1 MLHRLT
7 VSNLAVVEKAEA
19 EFAPGLNV
27 LTGETGAGKSVL
39 MGALGLVLGGRAD
52 ASVVRDGAKEAEVEA
67 IFEVEG
73 KGGGGEQV
81 SIRRT
86 VTHEGRSRA
95 WVNDESVS
103 IAELK
108 ELGRTLVDIHGP
120 TANQKL
126 MEEAFQRETLDA
138 YAGFQGFRVS
148 GFQVVERYQS
158 AFSELS
164 TLNSQ
169 LLTLTSSDGEDEL
182 DMLRFQVNELEEADL
197 SEDDETIAER
207 HAAAAHAE
215 DIVENANAITEALG
229 GDQSAAEILIQLQPR
244 FREIAKHLPSAAE
257 WAAEAEELT
266 LKVQELSRTVADAAS
281 KMDVGEEDLEEL
293 DKRLTLVNKLLR
305 KYAKGIRDQGSGIRI
320 LLNVLE
326 EKKAKLDALE
336 HREERIA
343 ELNAKIAVAD
353 KTVRTAGAE
362 LTKLRK
368 SAAEKL
374 SVSVTKE
381 LRDLGFLQ
389 AKFFVAL
396 EPIEPEAHG
405 MDRVVY
411 MFEPNPGEAARP
423 LATIA
428 SSGEIARVMLAIKVA
443 GLKGCKVSRF
453 QGSKVSRSQGFKV
466 EELEGETL
474 QPCNPATLKPCN
486 PETLQPLTLVFDEI
500 DANIGGEV
508 GKIVGEKMRAVARR
522 HQVIAITHLPQSA
535 VYGDRHLVVSK
546 AVSGGRTRTRISE
559 VEGEDRV
566 SEVARMLGGEKL
578 TTVVRKHAEELLQLP
593 R

>member
-1 MLHRLT
+1 MLKKLT

-19 EFAPGLNV
+19 EFSPGLNV

-39 MGALGLVLGGRAD
+39 MGALDLVLGGRAD

-67 IFEVEG
+67 DF
-73 KGGGGEQV
+73 GETV
-81 SIRRT
+81 VRRT
-86 VTHEGRSRA
+86 VTREGRSRA

-103 IAELK
+103 VAELR

-126 MEEAFQRETLDA
+126 MEESFQRETLDS
-138 YAGFQGFRVS
+138 YADSNFVKKGKAISES
-148 GFQVVERYQS
+148 GESVKRRYDS

-169 LLTLTSSDGEDEL
+169 LSTLMSSAGEDEL
-182 DMLRFQVNELEEADL
+182 DMLRFQVNELEEAGL

-215 DIVENANAITEALG
+215 EIVENANAITEALG

-244 FREIAKHLPSAAE
+244 FREMAKHLPSAAE
-257 WAAEAEELT
+257 WAAEVEELT
-266 LKVQELSRTVADAAS
+266 VKVQELSRTVADAAS
-281 KMDVGEEDLEEL
+281 KLDVGDEDLESL
-293 DKRLTLVNKLLR
+293 DARLTLINRLLR
-305 KYAKGIRDQGSGIRI
+305 KYRVSDVSG
-320 LLNVLE
+320 LKSSLE
-326 EKKAKLDALE
+326 TKKAKLDALE
-336 HREERIA
+336 HREERIE
-343 ELNAKIAVAD
+343 ELKAKIAVAD
-353 KTVRTAGAE
+353 KAVRKAGAE

-368 SAAEKL
+368 SAAERM
-374 SVSVTKE
+374 SAAVTKE

-389 AKFFVAL
+389 AKFSVAL
-396 EPIEPEAHG
+396 EPIEPESYG

-423 LATIA
+423 LAAIA
-428 SSGEIARVMLAIKVA
+428 SSGEIARVMLALKCVVSGCEVA
-443 GLKGCKVSRF
+443 KLRGDGR
-453 QGSKVSRSQGFKV
+453 
-466 EELEGETL
+466 
-474 QPCNPATLKPCN
+474 N
-486 PETLQPLTLVFDEI
+486 PETPQPRNLENGLTLVFDEI

-508 GKIVGEKMRAVARR
+508 GKAVGEKMKAVAKR

-559 VEGEDRV
+559 VEGEDRI

-578 TTVVRKHAEELLQLP
+578 TSVVRKHAEELLQLS

>member
-7 VSNLAVVEKAEA
+7 VSNLAVVERAEA

-39 MGALGLVLGGRAD
+39 MGALELVLGGRAD
-52 ASVVRDGAKEAEVEA
+52 ASIVRDGAKEAEVEA
-67 IFEVEG
+67 TFEVER
-73 KGGGGEQV
+73 KGGGGVGGEARM

-86 VTHEGRSRA
+86 VTREGRSRA

-103 IAELK
+103 IAELR

-120 TANQKL
+120 TANQRL

-138 YAGFQGFRVS
+138 YAGIQGFKVLAN
-148 GFQVVERYQS
+148 YQS
-158 AFSELS
+158 AFSELAE
-164 TLNSQ
+164 LKSQ
-169 LLTLTSSDGEDEL
+169 VSRLTSSDGEDVEF
-182 DMLRFQVNELEEADL
+182 LRFQVNELEEAAL

-257 WAAEAEELT
+257 WAAEAEDLT
-266 LKVQELSRTVADAAS
+266 VKVQELSRTVADAAS
-281 KMDVGEEDLEEL
+281 KMDVGDEDLEAL
-293 DKRLTLVNKLLR
+293 DARLTLINRLLR
-305 KYAKGIRDQGSGIRI
+305 KYRASDVSGLMSSLVAKKS
-320 LLNVLE
+320 
-326 EKKAKLDALE
+326 KLDALE

-353 KTVRTAGAE
+353 RAVRKAGAE
-362 LTKLRK
+362 LTKLRTG
-368 SAAEKL
+368 AAEML
-374 SVSVTKE
+374 SASVTKE

-389 AKFFVAL
+389 AKFFVAR

-411 MFEPNPGEAARP
+411 MFEPNPGEQARP
-423 LATIA
+423 LAAIA

-443 GLKGCKVSRF
+443 GLKGCKVEKLK
-453 QGSKVSRSQGFKV
+453 GCKV
-466 EELEGETL
+466 EEPEGDE
-474 QPCNPATLKPCN
+474 PATFQPFN
-486 PETLQPLTLVFDEI
+486 RSTFQPLTLVFDEI

-508 GKIVGEKMRAVARR
+508 GKAVGEKMKAVARS

-546 AVSGGRTRTRISE
+546 RVSGGRTRTGISE
-559 VEGEDRV
+559 VEGEDRI

-578 TTVVRKHAEELLQLP
+578 TSVVRKHAEELLQLS

>member
-1 MLHRLT
+1 MLKKLT

-39 MGALGLVLGGRAD
+39 MGALGLVLGGRSD

-67 IFEVEG
+67 DFEVEK
-73 KGGGGEQV
+73 KGGGGERV

-86 VTHEGRSRA
+86 VTREGRSRA

-126 MEEAFQRETLDA
+126 TEEAFQRETLDS
-138 YAGFQGFRVS
+138 YAEFNFVKKGKAISES
-148 GFQVVERYQS
+148 GESVKRRYDS

-164 TLNSQ
+164 TLNSR
-169 LLTLTSSDGEDEL
+169 LSTLNSSGGEDEL
-182 DMLRFQVNELEEADL
+182 DMLRFQVNELEEAGL
-197 SEDDETIAER
+197 SEEDETIAER

-244 FREIAKHLPSAAE
+244 FREIAKHLPFAVE

-343 ELNAKIAVAD
+343 ELNVKIAVAD
-353 KTVRTAGAE
+353 KAVRTAGAE
-362 LTKLRK
+362 LTKLRTA
-368 SAAEKL
+368 AAEKL
-374 SVSVTKE
+374 SASVTKE

-396 EPIEPEAHG
+396 EPIEPEVHG

-423 LATIA
+423 LAAIA
-428 SSGEIARVMLAIKVA
+428 SSGEIARVMLALKTA
-443 GLKGCKVSRF
+443 GIRD
-453 QGSKVSRSQGFKV
+453 QGSGIRKMDGLIPNPRS
-466 EELEGETL
+466 LI
-474 QPCNPATLKPCN
+474 P
-486 PETLQPLTLVFDEI
+486 TLVFDEI

-546 AVSGGRTRTRISE
+546 AASGGRTRTRISE

>member
-1 MLHRLT
+1 MLKRLT
-7 VSNLAVVEKAEA
+7 VSNLAVVEKTEA

-67 IFEVEG
+67 DFEVER
-73 KGGGGEQV
+73 KGGGGERV
-81 SIRRT
+81 LIRRT

-108 ELGRTLVDIHGP
+108 ELGRSLVDIHGP

-126 MEEAFQRETLDA
+126 MEESFQRETLDA
-138 YAGFQGFRVS
+138 FGGFKVQGPRL
-148 GFQVVERYQS
+148 QVVEHYRS
-158 AFSELS
+158 AFSELAD
-164 TLNSQ
+164 LKSQ
-169 LLTLTSSDGEDEL
+169 VSGLMSSSGDEDVEF
-182 DMLRFQVNELEEADL
+182 LRFQVGELEGASL
-197 SEDDETIAER
+197 TEDDETIAER

-215 DIVENANAITEALG
+215 EIVENANAITEALG
-229 GDQSAAEILIQLQPR
+229 GDQSAAEILIRLQPR
-244 FREIAKHLPSAAE
+244 FREIAKHLPSAAD

-266 LKVQELSRTVADAAS
+266 VKVQELSRTVADAAS
-281 KMDVGEEDLEEL
+281 KMDAGEEDLDAL
-293 DKRLTLVNKLLR
+293 DARLTLVNKLLR
-305 KYAKGIRDQGSGIRI
+305 KYRSPDVAGLRSLLEAKRT
-320 LLNVLE
+320 
-326 EKKAKLDALE
+326 KLDALE

-343 ELNAKIAVAD
+343 ELEAKIAVAD
-353 KTVRTAGAE
+353 KTVRKAGAE
-362 LTKLRK
+362 LTKLRTA
-368 SAAEKL
+368 AAEGL
-374 SVSVTKE
+374 SASVTKE

-423 LATIA
+423 LAAIA
-428 SSGEIARVMLAIKVA
+428 SSGEIARVMLAIKVVTGNRA
-443 GLKGCKVSRF
+443 
-453 QGSKVSRSQGFKV
+453 QGTGNRGKLNASSLFPLPS
-466 EELEGETL
+466 
-474 QPCNPATLKPCN
+474 
-486 PETLQPLTLVFDEI
+486 PLTLVFDEI

-508 GKIVGEKMRAVARR
+508 GKTVGEKMRAVAKS

-535 VYGDRHLVVSK
+535 VFGDRHLVVSK

-559 VEGEDRV
+559 VEGENRI

>member
-1 MLHRLT
+1 MGSIPIARSILRDCVAVGYGWQARLCGWMSRMLKKLT

-39 MGALGLVLGGRAD
+39 MGALELVLGGRAD

-67 IFEVEG
+67 TFEVER
-73 KGGGGEQV
+73 KGGGGAGGGERM

-86 VTHEGRSRA
+86 VTREGRSRA
-95 WVNDESVS
+95 WINDESVS
-103 IAELK
+103 ISELK

-126 MEEAFQRETLDA
+126 MEEAFQRETLDDCDNIDLRA
-138 YAGFQGFRVS
+138 YAKAWS
-148 GFQVVERYQS
+148 ER
-158 AFSELS
+158 AELVAQREALCGAAS
-164 TLNSQ
+164 
-169 LLTLTSSDGEDEL
+169 EDEL

-197 SEDDETIAER
+197 TEDDETIAER
-207 HAAAAHAE
+207 HAAAAHAGE
-215 DIVENANAITEALG
+215 IVENANAITEALG

-244 FREIAKHLPSAAE
+244 FREMAKHLPSAAD
-257 WAAEAEELT
+257 WAKEAEELT
-266 LKVQELSRTVADAAS
+266 VKVQELSRTVADAAS
-281 KMDVGEEDLEEL
+281 RLDVGDEDLEEL
-293 DKRLTLVNKLLR
+293 DARLTLINRLLR
-305 KYAKGIRDQGSGIRI
+305 KYRVPQVSG
-320 LLNVLE
+320 LMSLLE
-326 EKKAKLDALE
+326 EKKAKLEGLE
-336 HREERIA
+336 HREERLA
-343 ELNAKIAVAD
+343 ELEAKIAVAD
-353 KTVRTAGAE
+353 KAVRKAGAE
-362 LTKLRK
+362 LTKQRTP
-368 SAAEKL
+368 AARRL
-374 SVSVTKE
+374 SKAVTDE

-396 EPIEPEAHG
+396 EPIEPEMHG

-423 LATIA
+423 LADIA
-428 SSGEIARVMLAIKVA
+428 SSGEIARVMLA
-443 GLKGCKVSRF
+443 LKCAPCALCLVPCAN
-453 QGSKVSRSQGFKV
+453 
-466 EELEGETL
+466 EGARRQAPGT
-474 QPCNPATLKPCN
+474 
-486 PETLQPLTLVFDEI
+486 TLVFDEI

-508 GKIVGEKMRAVARR
+508 GKIVGEKMKAVAKR

-546 AVSGGRTRTRISE
+546 AVSGGRTRTRISQ

-566 SEVARMLGGEKL
+566 SEIARMLGGEKL
-578 TTVVRKHAEELLQLP
+578 TTVVRKHAEELLQLS

>member
-1 MLHRLT
+1 MLKKLT

-52 ASVVRDGAKEAEVEA
+52 TSIVRDGTREAEVEA
-67 IFEVEG
+67 DF
-73 KGGGGEQV
+73 GETV
-81 SIRRT
+81 IRRT
-86 VTHEGRSRA
+86 VTREGRSRA

-126 MEEAFQRETLDA
+126 MEEAFQRETLDGYGNIDLRA
-138 YAGFQGFRVS
+138 YAKVWS
-148 GFQVVERYQS
+148 ER
-158 AFSELS
+158 AELVAQRDALCGAAS
-164 TLNSQ
+164 
-169 LLTLTSSDGEDEL
+169 EDEL
-182 DMLRFQVNELEEADL
+182 DMLRFQVNELEEAGL

-215 DIVENANAITEALG
+215 EIVENANAITEALG

-266 LKVQELSRTVADAAS
+266 LKVQELSRTVADATS

-305 KYAKGIRDQGSGIRI
+305 KYRASDVSS
-320 LLNVLE
+320 LMSSLDA
-326 EKKAKLDALE
+326 KKAKLDALE
-336 HREERIA
+336 HREERVA
-343 ELNAKIAVAD
+343 ELEAKIAIAD
-353 KTVRTAGAE
+353 KAVRKAGAE
-362 LTKLRK
+362 LTKLRTAAAARL
-368 SAAEKL
+368 SA
-374 SVSVTKE
+374 SVTKE

-396 EPIEPEAHG
+396 ESVEPEAHG

-423 LATIA
+423 LAAIA

-443 GLKGCKVSRF
+443 GNRE
-453 QGSKVSRSQGFKV
+453 QGTGNRD
-466 EELEGETL
+466 
-474 QPCNPATLKPCN
+474 
-486 PETLQPLTLVFDEI
+486 TLVFDEI

-508 GKIVGEKMRAVARR
+508 GKAVGEKMRAVARR

>member
-1 MLHRLT
+1 MLKRLT

-39 MGALGLVLGGRAD
+39 MGALELVLGGRAD
-52 ASVVRDGAKEAEVEA
+52 ASIVRDGAKEAEVEA
-67 IFEVEG
+67 VFEVER
-73 KGGGGEQV
+73 KGGSGERV
-81 SIRRT
+81 TVRRT
-86 VTHEGRSRA
+86 VTREGRSRA

-103 IAELK
+103 VAELK
-108 ELGRTLVDIHGP
+108 ELGRTLVDVHGP

-126 MEEAFQRETLDA
+126 MEEAFQRETLDS
-138 YAGFQGFRVS
+138 YADFDSVKKGRSISES
-148 GFQVVERYQS
+148 GESVKRRYGS
-158 AFSELS
+158 AFAELAGLKDQVSRLTVSE
-164 TLNSQ
+164 
-169 LLTLTSSDGEDEL
+169 GEDVEF
-182 DMLRFQVNELEEADL
+182 LRFQVNELEEAAL

-215 DIVENANAITEALG
+215 EIVENANAITEALG
-229 GDQSAAEILIQLQPR
+229 GEQSAAEILIQLQPR
-244 FREIAKHLPSAAE
+244 FREIAKHLPSAAD

-266 LKVQELSRTVADAAS
+266 VRVQELSRTVADAAS
-281 KMDVGEEDLEEL
+281 KLDVGDEDLESL
-293 DKRLTLVNKLLR
+293 DARLTLINRLLR
-305 KYAKGIRDQGSGIRI
+305 KYRVSDVSG
-320 LLNVLE
+320 LKSSLE
-326 EKKAKLDALE
+326 AKKAKLDASE

-343 ELNAKIAVAD
+343 ELNEKIAVAD
-353 KTVRTAGAE
+353 KQVRKAGAE

-374 SVSVTKE
+374 SASVTKE

-405 MDRVVY
+405 MDRIVY
-411 MFEPNPGEAARP
+411 MFEPNPGEQARP
-423 LATIA
+423 LADIA
-428 SSGEIARVMLAIKVA
+428 SSGEIARVMWASKVA
-443 GLKGCKVSRF
+443 GCGLRVAGCGSRVA
-453 QGSKVSRSQGFKV
+453 GSGSRVAGSGSRDGMCNSQ
-466 EELEGETL
+466 LATLNL
-474 QPCNPATLKPCN
+474 QP
-486 PETLQPLTLVFDEI
+486 TLVFDEI

-508 GKIVGEKMRAVARR
+508 GKIVGEKMKAVAKS

-546 AVSGGRTRTRISE
+546 HVSGGRTRTRISE
-559 VEGEDRV
+559 VEGEDRI

-578 TTVVRKHAEELLQLP
+578 TSVVRKHAEELLQLS

>member
-1 MLHRLT
+1 MGSIPIARSILRDCVAVGYGWQARRDYMLKKLT

-39 MGALGLVLGGRAD
+39 MGALELVLGGRAD
-52 ASVVRDGAKEAEVEA
+52 ASVVRDGAKETEVEA
-67 IFEVEG
+67 DFGDKV
-73 KGGGGEQV
+73 V
-81 SIRRT
+81 RRT
-86 VTHEGRSRA
+86 VTREGRSRA

-126 MEEAFQRETLDA
+126 MEEGFQRETLDS
-138 YAGFQGFRVS
+138 YADFDSVKKGRSISES
-148 GFQVVERYQS
+148 GESVKRRYGS
-158 AFSELS
+158 AFAELAGLKDQVS
-164 TLNSQ
+164 R
-169 LLTLTSSDGEDEL
+169 LTSSDGEDVEF
-182 DMLRFQVNELEEADL
+182 LRFQVNELEEAAL

-215 DIVENANAITEALG
+215 EIVGNANAITEALG
-229 GDQSAAEILIQLQPR
+229 GEQSAAEILIQLQPK
-244 FREIAKHLPSAAE
+244 FREIAKHMPSAAD
-257 WAAEAEELT
+257 WATEAEELT
-266 LKVQELSRTVADAAS
+266 MRVQELSRTVADAVS
-281 KMDVGEEDLEEL
+281 RMDAGDEDLEEL
-293 DKRLTLVNKLLR
+293 DKRLTVVNKLKR
-305 KYAKGIRDQGSGIRI
+305 KYLRGNREQGTGNGEVEVSTLLKI
-320 LLNVLE
+320 LSE
-326 EKKAKLDALE
+326 RKAKLDALE

-343 ELNAKIAVAD
+343 ELEAKIAIAD
-353 KTVRTAGAE
+353 KAVRTAGAE

-374 SVSVTKE
+374 AASVTKE

-411 MFEPNPGEAARP
+411 MFEPNPGEQARP
-423 LATIA
+423 LADIA

-443 GLKGCKVSRF
+443 GKRE
-453 QGSKVSRSQGFKV
+453 QGTGNR
-466 EELEGETL
+466 EEI
-474 QPCNPATLKPCN
+474 
-486 PETLQPLTLVFDEI
+486 TLVFDEI

-508 GKIVGEKMRAVARR
+508 GKIVGEKMKAVAKA

-546 AVSGGRTRTRISE
+546 AVSGGRTRTKISE
-559 VEGEDRV
+559 VEGEDRI

-578 TTVVRKHAEELLQLP
+578 TSVVRKHAEELLQLS

>member
-1 MLHRLT
+1 MLHRLI

-67 IFEVEG
+67 DF
-73 KGGGGEQV
+73 GETV
-81 SIRRT
+81 IRRT
-86 VTHEGRSRA
+86 VTREGRSRA

-103 IAELK
+103 VAELK
-108 ELGRTLVDIHGP
+108 ELGQKLVDIHGP

-138 YAGFQGFRVS
+138 LGGLRVAGCELRVAS
-148 GFQVVERYQS
+148 CGVVENYQS
-158 AFSELS
+158 AFAELAD
-164 TLNSQ
+164 LKSQ
-169 LLTLTSSDGEDEL
+169 VSSLMSSAGEDEL
-182 DMLRFQVNELEEADL
+182 DMLRFQVGELESAEL
-197 SEDDETIAER
+197 TEEDETIAER

-215 DIVENANAITEALG
+215 EIVENANAVTEALG
-229 GDQSAAEILIQLQPR
+229 GDQSAAEILIRLQPR
-244 FREIAKHLPSAAE
+244 FREMAKHLPAAE
-257 WAAEAEELT
+257 GWAAEAEELT
-266 LKVQELSRTVADAAS
+266 VKVQELSRTVADAAS
-281 KMDVGEEDLEEL
+281 KLDVGDEDLESL
-293 DKRLTLVNKLLR
+293 DARLTLVNRLLR
-305 KYAKGIRDQGSGIRI
+305 KYRASDVSGLRSS
-320 LLNVLE
+320 LE
-326 EKKAKLDALE
+326 AKKAKLDALE

-343 ELNAKIAVAD
+343 ELEAKIAVAD
-353 KTVRTAGAE
+353 RQVRKAGAE

-368 SAAEKL
+368 CAAEKMAKA
-374 SVSVTKE
+374 VTKE
-381 LRDLGFLQ
+381 LKDLGFLQ

-396 EPIEPEAHG
+396 EPIEPEPYG

-411 MFEPNPGEAARP
+411 MFEPNPGETARP
-423 LATIA
+423 LAAIA
-428 SSGEIARVMLAIKVA
+428 SSGEIARVMLALKVVQSA
-443 GLKGCKVSRF
+443 WCLVPGE
-453 QGSKVSRSQGFKV
+453 RSGAKHQAPG
-466 EELEGETL
+466 
-474 QPCNPATLKPCN
+474 ATL
-486 PETLQPLTLVFDEI
+486 VVDEI
-500 DANIGGEV
+500 DAHIGGEV
-508 GKIVGEKMRAVARR
+508 GKIVGEKMKAVAKG

-546 AVSGGRTRTRISE
+546 QVSGGRTRTRISE

>member
-1 MLHRLT
+1 MLRRLT

-67 IFEVEG
+67 DF
-73 KGGGGEQV
+73 GETV
-81 SIRRT
+81 IRRT
-86 VTHEGRSRA
+86 VTREGRSRA

-108 ELGRTLVDIHGP
+108 ELGEKLVDIHGP
-120 TANQKL
+120 TANQRL
-126 MEEAFQRETLDA
+126 MEEKFQRETLDA
-138 YAGFQGFRVS
+138 YAGLRVAS
-148 GFQVVERYQS
+148 CGLRVVENYQRL
-158 AFSELS
+158 FSELS
-164 TLNSQ
+164 TLNSE
-169 LLTLTSSDGEDEL
+169 LSTLVGSAGDDEL
-182 DMLRFQVNELEEADL
+182 DMLRFQVNELESAEL
-197 SEDDETIAER
+197 TEDDETIAER

-215 DIVENANAITEALG
+215 EIVENANAITEALG
-229 GDQSAAEILIQLQPR
+229 GDRSAAEILIQLQPR
-244 FREIAKHLPSAAE
+244 FREMAKHMPAAE
-257 WAAEAEELT
+257 GWVAEAEELT
-266 LKVQELSRTVADAAS
+266 VKVQELSRTVADAAS
-281 KMDVGEEDLEEL
+281 RLDVGEEDLEEL
-293 DKRLTLVNKLLR
+293 DQRLTLVNKLLR
-305 KYAKGIRDQGSGIRI
+305 KYRASDVSGLKS
-320 LLNVLE
+320 LLE
-326 EKKAKLDALE
+326 ARKAKLDALE
-336 HREERIA
+336 HREERVA
-343 ELNAKIAVAD
+343 ELEAKIAVAD
-353 KTVRTAGAE
+353 KAVRKAGAE
-362 LTKLRK
+362 LTKLRRA
-368 SAAEKL
+368 AAEKMAKA
-374 SVSVTKE
+374 VTKE
-381 LRDLGFLQ
+381 LKDLGFLQ

-396 EPIEPEAHG
+396 EPIEPEMHG

-423 LATIA
+423 LAAIA
-428 SSGEIARVMLAIKVA
+428 SSGEIARVMLA
-443 GLKGCKVSRF
+443 LKACTF
-453 QGSKVSRSQGFKV
+453 QTSQAS
-466 EELEGETL
+466 
-474 QPCNPATLKPCN
+474 Q
-486 PETLQPLTLVFDEI
+486 TLVFDEI

-508 GKIVGEKMRAVARR
+508 GKIVGEKMRTVAKS

-546 AVSGGRTRTRISE
+546 AVSGGRTRTKISE

>member
-1 MLHRLT
+1 MLRRLI

-39 MGALGLVLGGRAD
+39 MGALDLVLGGRAD
-52 ASVVRDGAKEAEVEA
+52 SSVVRDGAKEAEVEA
-67 IFEVEG
+67 DF
-73 KGGGGEQV
+73 GETV
-81 SIRRT
+81 VRRT
-86 VTHEGRSRA
+86 VTREGRSRA

-103 IAELK
+103 ISELK

-126 MEEAFQRETLDA
+126 MEEAFQRETLDS
-138 YAGFQGFRVS
+138 YADSNFVKKGKAISES
-148 GFQVVERYQS
+148 GESVKRRYDS
-158 AFSELS
+158 AFSEL
-164 TLNSQ
+164 TDLKSQ
-169 LLTLTSSDGEDEL
+169 VSRLMSFAGEDEL
-182 DMLRFQVNELEEADL
+182 DMLRFQVNELEEAGL

-266 LKVQELSRTVADAAS
+266 LKVQELSRTVADAVS

-305 KYAKGIRDQGSGIRI
+305 KYRASDVSG
-320 LLNVLE
+320 LKSSLAA
-326 EKKAKLDALE
+326 KKAKLDALE

-353 KTVRTAGAE
+353 KAVRKAGAE
-362 LTKLRK
+362 LTKLRTA
-368 SAAEKL
+368 AAEKL
-374 SVSVTKE
+374 SASVTKE

-423 LATIA
+423 LAAIA
-428 SSGEIARVMLAIKVA
+428 SSGEIARVMLA
-443 GLKGCKVSRF
+443 LKACT
-453 QGSKVSRSQGFKV
+453 SKTSQ
-466 EELEGETL
+466 TS
-474 QPCNPATLKPCN
+474 Q
-486 PETLQPLTLVFDEI
+486 TLVFDEI

-546 AVSGGRTRTRISE
+546 AVSGGRTRTRISK

>member
-1 MLHRLT
+1 MLKKLT

-39 MGALGLVLGGRAD
+39 MGALGLVLGGRSD
-52 ASVVRDGAKEAEVEA
+52 ASIVRDGAKEAEVEA
-67 IFEVEG
+67 DF
-73 KGGGGEQV
+73 GETV
-81 SIRRT
+81 IRRT
-86 VTHEGRSRA
+86 VTREGRSRA

-108 ELGRTLVDIHGP
+108 ELGQKLVDIHGP

-126 MEEAFQRETLDA
+126 MEETFQRDTLDA
-138 YAGFQGFRVS
+138 FGGFQVSGS

-158 AFSELS
+158 SFSELED
-164 TLNSQ
+164 LKSQ
-169 LLTLTSSDGEDEL
+169 VSGLMSSAGEDEL
-182 DMLRFQVNELEEADL
+182 DMLRFQVNELEEAEL
-197 SEDDETIAER
+197 SEDDETLAER

-293 DKRLTLVNKLLR
+293 DKRLTLINKLLR
-305 KYAKGIRDQGSGIRI
+305 KYRAADVSS
-320 LLNVLE
+320 LTSSLE
-326 EKKAKLDALE
+326 TKKSKLDALE

-353 KTVRTAGAE
+353 KAVRKAGAE
-362 LTKLRK
+362 LTKLRTT
-368 SAAEKL
+368 AGAKL
-374 SVSVTKE
+374 SVAVTKE

-396 EPIEPEAHG
+396 EPIEPDTHG

-411 MFEPNPGEAARP
+411 MFEPNPGETARP
-423 LATIA
+423 LAAIA
-428 SSGEIARVMLAIKVA
+428 SSGEIARVMLALKVA
-443 GLKGCKVSRF
+443 GMRDEGRGKR
-453 QGSKVSRSQGFKV
+453 
-466 EELEGETL
+466 EEI
-474 QPCNPATLKPCN
+474 
-486 PETLQPLTLVFDEI
+486 TLVFDEI

-559 VEGEDRV
+559 VEGEDRI

>member
-7 VSNLAVVEKAEA
+7 VSNLAVVERAEA
-19 EFAPGLNV
+19 EFSPGLNV

-39 MGALGLVLGGRAD
+39 MGALELVLGGRAD

-67 IFEVEG
+67 DF
-73 KGGGGEQV
+73 GETV
-81 SIRRT
+81 VRRT
-86 VTHEGRSRA
+86 VTREGRSRA

-103 IAELK
+103 VAELR
-108 ELGRTLVDIHGP
+108 ELGQDLVDIHGP

-126 MEEAFQRETLDA
+126 MEEGFQRETLDA
-138 YAGFQGFRVS
+138 YAGLKGPRAEELKGSKVS
-148 GFQVVERYQS
+148 ELHGLKVLANYQF
-158 AFSELS
+158 AFSELAD
-164 TLNSQ
+164 LRSQ
-169 LLTLTSSDGEDEL
+169 VSGLMSSAGEDEL
-182 DMLRFQVNELEEADL
+182 DMLRFQVNELEEAAL

-215 DIVENANAITEALG
+215 EIVENANAITEALG

-244 FREIAKHLPSAAE
+244 FREMAKHLPSAAE

-266 LKVQELSRTVADAAS
+266 LKVQELSRTVADAIS
-281 KMDVGEEDLEEL
+281 KLDVGDEDLEAL
-293 DKRLTLVNKLLR
+293 DARLTLVNRLLR
-305 KYAKGIRDQGSGIRI
+305 KYRVSDVSG
-320 LLNVLE
+320 LKSSLE
-326 EKKAKLDALE
+326 AKKAKLDALE

-343 ELNAKIAVAD
+343 ELKARIAVAD
-353 KTVRTAGAE
+353 KAVRKAGAA
-362 LTKLRK
+362 LTKLRT
-368 SAAEKL
+368 SAAERI
-374 SVSVTKE
+374 SGAVTKE

-389 AKFFVAL
+389 AKFFVSL

-405 MDRVVY
+405 MDRVTY

-423 LATIA
+423 LAAIA

-443 GLKGCKVSRF
+443 GLKGCKVEKL
-453 QGSKVSRSQGFKV
+453 QGGKA

-474 QPCNPATLKPCN
+474 RLFNSGTLK
-486 PETLQPLTLVFDEI
+486 PLTLVFDEI

-508 GKIVGEKMRAVARR
+508 GKIVGEKMKAVARS

-578 TTVVRKHAEELLQLP
+578 TSVVRKHAEELLQLS